1 MELNL
6 NAFENLN
13 LYSNKS
19 MEQLLTSIVNK
30 SSNAC
35 LVNVFE
41 DAVVLLDHEDGQF
54 YFADYQFDKDNLTVK
69 FENFEPVELEE
80 DVSNFENKV
89 YEFFDR
95 DDLGINELSESYKE
109 EVLEKQ
115 NMLKDLINSAMSKK
129 NFENIVDYKEV
140 VEAKKDL
147 VIESSSLPVYQKY
160 VERLTTHPLTEAK
173 YFNWTDPVVVSLS
186 ETEPYKIINTGAI
199 ESANNL
205 WKDSE
210 FKQNFVE
217 ACETFVEDVET
228 GEEMLST
235 LFEEYPQVYYLDKAD
250 RKTLFGKTIIS
261 DSSLREDTSD
271 ILKGLDLLFEKF
283 SLKEI
288 RENFLNENQI
298 DEQDGDTDVPAGGQA
313 QEEEP
318 AKEKAPEVKKPDA
331 DTMIKDLKAIAKSEK
346 LSDKSKEKI
355 DAVIS
360 GLEGMGSEG
369 TKPEVV
375 KEAVS
380 ILRM

>member
-41 DAVVLLDHEDGQF
+41 DAVVLLDHEEGQF
-54 YFADYQFDKDNLTVK
+54 YFSDYTFDKDKLTVK
-69 FENFEPVELEE
+69 FSNFEPVELEE
-80 DVSNFENKV
+80 DTANFEQRV

-95 DDLGINELSESYKE
+95 DDLGIEELTESYKE
-109 EVLEKQ
+109 EVLKKQ
-115 NMLKDLINSAMSKK
+115 NTLKELINSAMSKK
-129 NFENIVDYKEV
+129 NFDNTINYNEV
-140 VEAKKDL
+140 VNAKKDL
-147 VIESSSLPVYQKY
+147 VFESTTESFFQKY
-160 VERLTTHPLTEAK
+160 SERLETHPLTEAK
-173 YFNWTDPVVVSLS
+173 HFNWSDPVVVSLID
-186 ETEPYKIINTGAI
+186 TEPYKVINSNTI

-205 WKDSE
+205 WKNGT
-210 FKQNFVE
+210 FKQAFNE
-217 ACETFVEDVET
+217 ACEVFVEDVET
-228 GEEMLST
+228 GEEMLSS
-235 LFEEYPQVYYLDKAD
+235 LFTEFPQVYYLDKGD
-250 RKTLFGKTIIS
+250 RKALFGKTVIS
-261 DSSLREDTSD
+261 NSSLREDSSD

-283 SLKEI
+283 SLKES

-298 DEQDGDTDVPAGGQA
+298 EEQDGDTDVPAGGQA
-313 QEEEP
+313 QDKE
-318 AKEKAPEVKKPDA
+318 EKAPEVSEDESEKIA
-331 DTMIKDLKAIAKSEK
+331 KDLKKIAEKVEDEKVKEK
-346 LSDKSKEKI
+346 LDKIISELEK
-355 DAVIS
+355 
-360 GLEGMGSEG
+360 GKSEG